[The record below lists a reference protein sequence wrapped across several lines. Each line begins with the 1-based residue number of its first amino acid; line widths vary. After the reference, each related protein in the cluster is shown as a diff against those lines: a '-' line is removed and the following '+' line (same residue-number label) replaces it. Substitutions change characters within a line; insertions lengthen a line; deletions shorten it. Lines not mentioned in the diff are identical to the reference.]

1 MTKGNLSEAEY
12 SRNILLAR
20 VRVLWM
26 VMVGGQHFSG
36 GGSVTQRWVPPIWWA
51 LVGFPGP

>member
-36 GGSVTQRWVPPIWWA
+36 GGSVTQ
-51 LVGFPGP
+51 